1 MLSSAL
7 KKQLET
13 PKNIVFTAHKGPDG
27 DACGSTIAMAQ
38 YFRALGHETTV
49 VLPNAIPKNLR
60 QVFDFESIV
69 SFDNKENLA
78 KRKLKEADI
87 LFCLDYN
94 NPSRVGDMEADLVA
108 SSAYKVMID
117 HHLYPKT
124 FCDEQH
130 SFPEVSSSCQLV
142 YRCLDDYGLTSMY
155 TPEIM
160 ASLYTGMLTD
170 TGSFRFS
177 SVDAETHYIVYK

>member
-60 QVFDFESIV
+60 QVFDFESII

-78 KRKLKEADI
+78 KRKLKE
-87 LFCLDYN
+87 
-94 NPSRVGDMEADLVA
+94 
-108 SSAYKVMID
+108 
-117 HHLYPKT
+117 
-124 FCDEQH
+124 
-130 SFPEVSSSCQLV
+130 
-142 YRCLDDYGLTSMY
+142 
-155 TPEIM
+155 
-160 ASLYTGMLTD
+160 
-170 TGSFRFS
+170 
-177 SVDAETHYIVYK
+177 